1 MIESRYRHGK
11 INQEYHTVCDKL
23 CTIFG
28 RYDFASS
35 QGISRECSFAVDRL
49 AAKLTLP
56 ECHLIAN
63 LLSGDTPF

>member
-1 MIESRYRHGK
+1 ME
-11 INQEYHTVCDKL
+11 KL
-23 CTIFG
+23 PKNIIQ
-28 RYDFASS
+28 YVISFALFLAVIVLCGGTSL
-35 QGISRECSFAVDRL
+35 RECSFAVDRL